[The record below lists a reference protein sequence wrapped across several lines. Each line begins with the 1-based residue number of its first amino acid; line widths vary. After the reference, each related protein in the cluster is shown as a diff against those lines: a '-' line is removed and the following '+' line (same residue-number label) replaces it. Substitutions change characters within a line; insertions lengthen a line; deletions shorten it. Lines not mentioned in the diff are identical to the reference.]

1 MNLFFIFKELSRTN
15 VPLVSENI
23 FLFVVHKLFLVCSK
37 LNNYEN
43 TCDDLVLLVDLLY
56 STIAKYSGFLKS
68 HTPTINIKMIGNI
81 NMYTPIIIIDNY
93 I

>member
-1 MNLFFIFKELSRTN
+1 MNLFFIFKQLSRTN
-15 VPLVSENI
+15 VPLVSESI
-23 FLFVVHKLFLVCSK
+23 FLFVAHKLFLVCSK
-37 LNNYEN
+37 LNNHEN
-43 TCDDLVLLVDLLY
+43 TCDDLVLLVDLLH

-68 HTPTINIKMIGNI
+68 HRPTINIKMIGNI